1 MHTTVKRAGVSLG
14 AALLLAFAAACG
26 SDSGNGDGGSGTG
39 GTSTDGGSG
48 TEGGSGG
55 NGAVRGA
62 LAALQAIDEKTAG
75 AESSKFESTMV
86 MGDAMTT
93 ENEGELN
100 WADGAIGTATV
111 KYTDGQMASSIKL
124 MDDDGTLDAR
134 YLPDAYYA
142 GVDGAFQTQYPG
154 KNWIRYDYDDMARL
168 MGPSGEYMK
177 DQMQNSTPGQAV
189 KLLLASEDVEEVGQE
204 EVRGVQTTHYSGTV
218 DVAELARASSKTMS
232 EQELSDLED
241 QLEASGVTTQT
252 VDIWVDEN
260 DLMIKRE
267 EAGEM
272 TGGEFS
278 STVYYSDYGTEVEV
292 EEPAAAESIDF
303 TQIQ

>member
-1 MHTTVKRAGVSLG
+1 MHTTVKRASVSLG

-26 SDSGNGDGGSGTG
+26 SDSGGGDGGSGNG
-39 GTSTDGGSG
+39 GGDGGGNGGSG
-48 TEGGSGG
+48 TI
-55 NGAVRGA
+55 RGA
-62 LAALQAIDEKTAG
+62 QAALKAIDEKTSG

-86 MGDAMTT
+86 MGEAMTT
-93 ENEGELN
+93 ENEGELD

-111 KYTDGQMASSIKL
+111 KYTDGQMASSIQM

-142 GVDGAFQTQYPG
+142 GVEGAFQTQYPD
-154 KNWIRYDYDDMARL
+154 KKWIRYDYDDL
-168 MGPSGEYMK
+168 SEFMGPSGDYMK

-189 KLLLASEDVEEVGQE
+189 KLLLASEDVEEVGEE

-218 DVAELARASSKTMS
+218 DVSDLARASSKTLS
-232 EQELSDLED
+232 EQQLSDLED

-267 EAGEM
+267 ESGKM

-278 STVYYSDYGTEVEV
+278 TTVYYSDYGVDVNV
-292 EEPAAAESIDF
+292 EEPSAAESIDF
-303 TQIQ
+303 TEIQ

>member
-26 SDSGNGDGGSGTG
+26 SDSGGGDGGSGNG
-39 GTSTDGGSG
+39 GTDGGGSGGSG
-48 TEGGSGG
+48 T
-55 NGAVRGA
+55 VRGA
-62 LAALQAIDEKTAG
+62 QAALQAIDEKTTG

-93 ENEGELN
+93 ENEGELD

-111 KYTDGQMASSIKL
+111 KYTDGQMASSIQM
-124 MDDDGTLDAR
+124 MDDDGTLEAR

-142 GVDGAFQTQYPG
+142 GVEGAFQTQYPG
-154 KNWIRYDYDDMARL
+154 KSWIRYDYDDMAEV
-168 MGPSGEYMK
+168 MGPSGDYMK

-218 DVAELARASSKTMS
+218 DVADLARASSKTLS
-232 EQELSDLED
+232 EQQLSDLED
-241 QLEASGVTTQT
+241 QLEASGITTQT

-267 EAGEM
+267 EAGKM

-292 EEPAAAESIDF
+292 EEPSSAESIDF
-303 TQIQ
+303 TEIQ

>member
-26 SDSGNGDGGSGTG
+26 SDSGGDGGSGG
-39 GTSTDGGSG
+39 GGTDGG
-48 TEGGSGG
+48 G
-55 NGAVRGA
+55 NGGGGGGVVEGA
-62 LAALQAIDEKTAG
+62 QAALLAVDEKTTG
-75 AESSKFESTMV
+75 AESSKFESTVV

-93 ENEGELN
+93 ENEGELD

-111 KYTDGQMASSIKL
+111 EYTDGQMASSIQL

-142 GVDGAFQTQYPG
+142 GVEGAFQTQYPG
-154 KNWIRYDYDDMARL
+154 KKWIRYDYDDMAEL
-168 MGPSGEYMK
+168 MGPSGAYMK

-189 KLLLASEDVEEVGQE
+189 KLLLASEDVEEVGKE

-218 DVAELARASSKTMS
+218 NVADLARASSKTMS
-232 EQELSDLED
+232 EEELSDLED
-241 QLEASGVTTQT
+241 QLEASGITTQT

-267 EAGEM
+267 ESGEM

-292 EEPAAAESIDF
+292 EEPSAAESIDF
-303 TQIQ
+303 TEVR